1 MSDKFFPVN
10 IKNLLQLIL
19 HEEKTINQIFGIHK
33 DLFFTPKEYDVFETS
48 RFNQSL
54 ETPIGV
60 AAGPHTQLSENII
73 SAWLCGARYIELK
86 TIQTLDEIDVQ
97 KPCIDMQDEGYNC
110 EWSQELKIH
119 QSFDE
124 YLNAWIIIHVLRD
137 KFGWDTELGT
147 IFNMS
152 VGYNLEGILN
162 ENVQWFFEKMKNCKA
177 EKDEKINQLKEIY
190 PNIVNLNISDCI
202 SDNITLSTMH
212 GCPPDEIEK
221 IGLYLIEN
229 KKLNTVIKLNPT
241 LLGAKELRGILNNKL
256 NFNDVIPDIAFE
268 HDLKYNDA
276 IKIIN
281 SLTQSAK
288 DNNVDFGLKLTNTL
302 ESMNNRD
309 VFAKETAE
317 MMYMSGRAL
326 HPISVNL
333 ARKLQ
338 NDFNGNLSV
347 SFSGGANCFNV
358 SDLISCGFNT
368 VTVSSDILKPGGYGR
383 LKQYIEEL
391 QKDFIDN
398 KAAKTEQF
406 ILRKNESNND
416 IDVKKAALNNLNR
429 YADEVVNNENY
440 KRQYLK
446 EPSIKTD
453 RELNYFDC
461 ISAPCVGACSS
472 NQAIPEYMYHTSKGD
487 FDKAFEVI
495 MNTNPFP
502 SVTGMVCDHLCQTKC
517 TRINYDNSLLI
528 RDIKR
533 FVSEQNHENFMPSIA
548 TANGIKVAIIG
559 AGPSGLSCAYF
570 LALSGF
576 EVNIY
581 EGYSKSGGMV
591 ANAIPSFRLTDDDIN
606 NDVERIEKLGVNIN
620 YNTKIDKEKFF
631 QLQKENNFIYLATG
645 AQASKKLRI
654 NGIDANGVFEPLQF
668 LFDVKNNKKVNIG
681 KNIAVIGGGNTAID
695 AARTALRLV
704 GNEGKVTIVYRR
716 TINQMPADYYEINS
730 CLQEGIK
737 IIELTAPEQVITEK
751 GKIKSLKCSKM
762 KLSDKDESGR
772 ARPVKIK
779 GSEFEIPFDT
789 IIPSVGQDLDIDFV
803 DNDLL
808 EIKDFT
814 YETKIEN
821 VFLGGDA
828 LSGGTSIINAVADGK
843 KVAQNIINK
852 SNKEYNIKPV
862 ENKKDI
868 TYDELLVKRAKREYG
883 SKIKETP
890 LNDRKNFNLI
900 TYPLTKD
907 EAIKEASRCL
917 FCDEICNVCVT
928 VCPNRANYS
937 YTMKPVDFHLQKA
950 VRKGN
955 NIVFEEDKLFQIKQ
969 QHQILNIGDF
979 CNECGNCTTFCPTS
993 GAPFKDKPKFYLSQ
1007 QSFDDA
1013 EYGFILKNKNHLLYK
1028 DKKGIKE
1035 LIVND
1040 NTLIYE
1046 EDKIKAKFEKENFTL
1061 IEVNLDKSINN
1072 ATFDFAAQM
1081 SVLIEA
1087 AQGLYFFED

>member
-1 MSDKFFPVN
+1 MSDKFFPAN
-10 IKNLLQLIL
+10 IKTLLQLIL
-19 HEEKTINQIFGIHK
+19 NEEKTKNQIFGIHK
-33 DLFFTPKEYDVFETS
+33 NLFFTPKEYDVFETS
-48 RFNQSL
+48 RFNQAL

-86 TIQTLDEIDVQ
+86 TIQTLDELDVP

-119 QSFDE
+119 QAFDE
-124 YLNAWIIIHVLRD
+124 YLNAWIIIHILRD
-137 KFGWDTELGT
+137 KFNWKADIGT

-162 ENVQWFFEKMKNCKA
+162 DNVQWFFEKMKNCKA
-177 EKDEKINQLKEIY
+177 EKDEKINQLKDIY
-190 PNIVNLNISDCI
+190 PNIVNLNIPDCI

-221 IGLYLIEN
+221 IGLYLIED
-229 KKLNTVIKLNPT
+229 KKLNTIIKLNPT
-241 LLGAKELRGILNNKL
+241 LLGAKELRDILNNKL
-256 NFNDVIPDIAFE
+256 NFTAVIPDIAFE
-268 HDLKYNDA
+268 HDLKYKDA
-276 IKIIN
+276 INIIK

-302 ESMNNRD
+302 ESINNRD
-309 VFAKETAE
+309 VFAKETAD

-338 NDFNGNLSV
+338 NEFNGELAI
-347 SFSGGANCFNV
+347 SFSGGANSFNI

-383 LKQYIEEL
+383 LKQYVDEL

-398 KAAKTEQF
+398 KAAKIEQF
-406 ILRKNESNND
+406 ILRKNKSNND

-429 YADEVVNNENY
+429 YADNVVDNEHY

-461 ISAPCVGACSS
+461 ISAPCVGTCPT

-495 MNTNPFP
+495 MNTNPLP

-533 FVSEQNHENFMPSIA
+533 FVTEQNHENFMPKKAS
-548 TANGIKVAIIG
+548 ANGIKVAIIG

-581 EGYSKSGGMV
+581 ENYSKSGGMV
-591 ANAIPSFRLTDDDIN
+591 ANAIPSFRLTDEDIKK
-606 NDVERIEKLGVNIN
+606 DVERIEKLGVNIN
-620 YNTKIDKEKFF
+620 YNTKIDKDKFS
-631 QLQKENNFIYLATG
+631 QLQKENNYIYLATG

-654 NGIDANGVFEPLQF
+654 NGIETKGVFEPLQF
-668 LFDVKNNKKVNIG
+668 LFDIKNNKQVNIG
-681 KNIAVIGGGNTAID
+681 KNIAIIGGGNTAMD
-695 AARTALRLV
+695 AARTALRLA
-704 GNEGKVTIVYRR
+704 GDNAKVSIVYRR
-716 TINQMPADYYEINS
+716 TINQMPADYYEINA
-730 CLQEGIK
+730 CLQEGIE
-737 IIELTAPEQVITEK
+737 ILELTSPEEIIAEK

-762 KLSDKDESGR
+762 KLSEKDESGR
-772 ARPVKIK
+772 ARPVKID

-808 EIKDFT
+808 EVNDFT
-814 YETKIEN
+814 FETKIEN

-828 LSGGTSIINAVADGK
+828 LTGGTSIISAVADGK
-843 KVAQNIINK
+843 KVAQNIIEK
-852 SNKEYNIKPV
+852 SHKEYNIKPV

-883 SKIKETP
+883 LKIKETP
-890 LNDRKNFNLI
+890 LSDRNNFNLI
-900 TYPLTKD
+900 TSTLTKE
-907 EAIKEASRCL
+907 EAMKEASRCL

-937 YTMKPVDFHLQKA
+937 YDTKPVAYKLKKA

-955 NIVFEEDKLFQIKQ
+955 NIVFEDDKLFSIKQ
-969 QHQILNIGDF
+969 KHQVLNIGDF
-979 CNECGNCTTFCPTS
+979 CNECGNCTTFCPTN

-1013 EYGFILKNKNHLLYK
+1013 EYGFILKAKNHLIYK
-1028 DKKGIKE
+1028 DEKGIKE
-1035 LIVND
+1035 LISD
-1040 NTLIYE
+1040 EKTFIYKE
-1046 EDKIKAKFEKENFTL
+1046 EKINAKFEKAGFSL
-1061 IEVNLDKSINN
+1061 IEANFDKSVNN

>member
-1 MSDKFFPVN
+1 MSDKFFPAN
-10 IKNLLQLIL
+10 IKTLLRLIL
-19 HEEKTINQIFGIHK
+19 NEEKTRNQIFGIHK
-33 DLFFTPKEYDVFETS
+33 DLFFIPKEYDVFETS
-48 RFNQSL
+48 RFKQSL

-119 QSFDE
+119 QAFDE
-124 YLNAWIIIHVLRD
+124 YLNAWIIIHILRD
-137 KFGWDTELGT
+137 KFAWKTELGT

-162 ENVQWFFEKMKNCKA
+162 ENVQWFFEKMENCKI
-177 EKDEKINQLKEIY
+177 EKEEKINQLKEIY
-190 PNIVNLNISDCI
+190 PNIVNVDIPNCI

-212 GCPPDEIEK
+212 GCPSDEIEK
-221 IGLYLIEN
+221 IGLYLIEE
-229 KKLNTVIKLNPT
+229 KKLNTIIKLNPT
-241 LLGAKELRGILNNKL
+241 LIGAKELRDILNNKL
-256 NFNDVIPDIAFE
+256 NFTDVIPDIAFE
-268 HDLKYNDA
+268 HDLKYKDA
-276 IKIIN
+276 INIIK
-281 SLTQSAK
+281 SLRQSAK
-288 DNNVDFGLKLTNTL
+288 ENNVDFGLKLTNTL
-302 ESMNNRD
+302 ESINNRD
-309 VFAKETAE
+309 VFAKETAD

-338 NDFNGNLSV
+338 NEFNGELEI
-347 SFSGGANCFNV
+347 SFSGGANCFNI

-368 VTVSSDILKPGGYGR
+368 ITVSSDILKPGGYDR
-383 LKQYIEEL
+383 LKQYLDEL

-398 KAAKTEQF
+398 KAAKIEQF
-406 ILRKNESNND
+406 ILRKSESDND

-429 YADEVVNNENY
+429 YADEVLNNNLY

-446 EPSIKTD
+446 EPSIKTN
-453 RELNYFDC
+453 RELSYFDC
-461 ISAPCVGACSS
+461 ISAPCVGTCPS
-472 NQAIPEYMYHTSKGD
+472 NQAIPEYMYYTSKGD
-487 FDKAFEVI
+487 FNKAFELI
-495 MNTNPFP
+495 LNTNPLP
-502 SVTGMVCDHLCQTKC
+502 SVTGMVCDHLCQSKC
-517 TRINYDNSLLI
+517 TRINYDSPLLI
-528 RDIKR
+528 KDVKR
-533 FVSEQNHENFMPSIA
+533 FVSENHKNFMPKIA
-548 TANGIKVAIIG
+548 SANGIKVAIIG

-591 ANAIPSFRLTDDDIN
+591 ANAIPSFRLTDEDIKK
-606 NDVERIEKLGVNIN
+606 DVERIEKLGVKIN
-620 YNTKIDKEKFF
+620 YNTKIDTEKFS

-654 NGIDANGVFEPLQF
+654 SGIESKGVFEPLQF
-668 LFDVKNNKKVNIG
+668 LFDVKNNKPVNIG
-681 KNIAVIGGGNTAID
+681 KKIAIIGGGNTAMD
-695 AARTALRLV
+695 AARTALRIA
-704 GNEGKVTIVYRR
+704 GDNAKVTIVYRR
-716 TINQMPADYYEINS
+716 TINQMPADYYEINA

-737 IIELTAPEQVITEK
+737 ILELTSPEEIISQK

-762 KLSDKDESGR
+762 KLSEKDESGR
-772 ARPVKIK
+772 ARPIKIK

-808 EIKDFT
+808 EVKDFT
-814 YETKIEN
+814 FETKLKN

-828 LSGGTSIINAVADGK
+828 LTGGTSIISAVADGK
-843 KVAQNIINK
+843 KVAQNIIEK
-852 SNKEYNIKPV
+852 SHKEYNIKPV

-883 SKIKETP
+883 SKIKETA
-890 LNDRKNFNLI
+890 LSERNNFNLI
-900 TYPLTKD
+900 TSTLTKK
-907 EAIKEASRCL
+907 EAMKEASRCL

-937 YTMKPVDFHLQKA
+937 YETKPVAYKLQKA

-955 NIVFEEDKLFQIKQ
+955 DIIFEDDKLFSIKQ
-969 QHQILNIGDF
+969 KHQILNIGDF
-979 CNECGNCTTFCPTS
+979 CNECGNCTTFCPTN
-993 GAPFKDKPKFYLSQ
+993 GAPFRDKPKFYLSQ
-1007 QSFDDA
+1007 LSFNDA
-1013 EYGFILKNKNHLLYK
+1013 EYGFILKAKNHLVYK
-1028 DKKGIKE
+1028 DEKGFKE
-1035 LIVND
+1035 LIAD
-1040 NTLIYE
+1040 NNSFIYKE
-1046 EDKIKAKFEKENFTL
+1046 NKISAKFNKANFSL
-1061 IEVNLDKSINN
+1061 IEAALDKSINK
-1072 ATFDFAAQM
+1072 ASFDFAAQM

-1087 AQGLYFFED
+1087 AQGLYSFED